1 MVECM
6 NAFFIVSE
14 KGGSSREP
22 VNCFTG
28 KVFFHTGIR
37 LSIKRDRNKT
47 SHDLLWNINFL
58 QKVVSFLSPRL
69 DKGTEYTCV
78 DSLFYAST

>member
-28 KVFFHTGIR
+28 KVFACPSSEIE
-37 LSIKRDRNKT
+37 IKRLMICNG
-47 SHDLLWNINFL
+47 I
-58 QKVVSFLSPRL
+58 
-69 DKGTEYTCV
+69 
-78 DSLFYAST
+78 